1 MESISL
7 ELVGLGRFMESGDES
22 FKKGNLNSIWWFGG
36 HLFWIDPECIV
47 FNPGSTTYCMYR
59 VERVK

>member
-36 HLFWIDPECIV
+36 HLFWIYLDLAGFIEPESTGESIKV
-47 FNPGSTTYCMYR
+47 FN
-59 VERVK
+59 E